1 MPAILQ
7 MGSTIQCTHGG
18 MVSVVPTNMRVK
30 ANGAYALLATDVF
43 LVAGCPFMVGTK
55 PQPCMTVEWQAAA
68 TRVKINGQQV
78 LLETSIGLCKSAEQ
92 IVQGVA
98 TVSGAQPKVKGL

>member
-7 MGSTIQCTHGG
+7 MGATIQCTHGG
-18 MVSVVPTNMRVK
+18 IVSVVPTNTRVRV
-30 ANGAYALLATDVF
+30 NGAFALLATDVY
-43 LVAGCPFMVGTK
+43 LVAGCPFTVGPK
-55 PQPCMTVEWQAAA
+55 VQPCVTVEWQAPA
-68 TRVKINGQQV
+68 TRVKINSQQV

-98 TVSGAQPKVKGL
+98 IVSGAQMKVKGL